1 MRIPTLFA
9 ALIALTACSGD
20 APSDEASAGE
30 PVADAGV
37 LNVYSARHYDSDRL
51 LYAAFEEETGIRVRV
66 RETGAPQLLET
77 MKAEGER
84 SPADLVIASDAGA
97 LYRFQEAGLT
107 QASSSELLNTVI
119 PERFR
124 DPDGHWYGLAKRVR
138 LIAYDPERV
147 SAEQVDEYADLA
159 DPALE
164 GEVCIR
170 SSSNIYNLSL
180 MGELIERVGAD
191 AAGGWAEAVVS
202 NFARAPQGGDTA
214 QIEAVAAGECA
225 VALVNHYY
233 WVRVATNASSDR
245 RAIAEATALSF
256 PSFGEAGTGT
266 HVNVTGAAVAAHAPN
281 KEAAIAFIEFLTTP
295 EGQRLL
301 TMETK
306 EFPLVD
312 GAPLPEGLET
322 LPDFEESDLPL
333 TVLGA
338 RQSEAQSIFLD
349 AGWD

>member
-1 MRIPTLFA
+1 MRIPALFA
-9 ALIALTACSGD
+9 AIVALSACSGD
-20 APSDEASAGE
+20 APPDETS
-30 PVADAGV
+30 ADAGV

-66 RETGAPQLLET
+66 RETSAPQLLET

-107 QASSSELLNTVI
+107 QDSSSERLNEVI

-124 DPDGHWYGLAKRVR
+124 DPDGHWYGLAKRIR

-147 SAEQVDEYADLA
+147 SPDQVDEYTDLA

-170 SSSNIYNLSL
+170 SGSNIYNLSL
-180 MGELIERVGAD
+180 MGELIERAGAE
-191 AAGGWAEAVVS
+191 AASSWADAVVS

-214 QIEAVAAGECA
+214 QIEAVAAGECS

-256 PSFGEAGTGT
+256 PSFGDAGT
-266 HVNVTGAAVAAHAPN
+266 HVNVTGAAVAANAPN

-295 EGQRLL
+295 EGQRFL

-306 EFPLVD
+306 EFPLVE
-312 GAPLPEGLET
+312 GVPLPEGLET
-322 LPDFEESDLPL
+322 LPAFEESDLQL

-338 RQSEAQSIFLD
+338 RQSEAQSVFLN